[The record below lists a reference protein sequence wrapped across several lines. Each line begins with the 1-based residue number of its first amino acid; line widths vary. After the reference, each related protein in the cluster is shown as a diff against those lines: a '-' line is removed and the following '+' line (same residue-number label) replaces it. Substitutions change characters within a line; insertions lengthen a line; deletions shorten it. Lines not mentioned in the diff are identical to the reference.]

1 MAMATMLAAG
11 ACGAGRTTSVT
22 VFAAASLTE
31 PFSDLQARLKTSNPG
46 LALTFSFAGSGALV
60 TQVQQG
66 APADVIATAD
76 PASMNKLRVAGLVD
90 PPTSFATNRLEILV
104 EPGNPKDI
112 RGLQDLS
119 RNDIK
124 LVVADENVPAGRYSA
139 QALQAAGVTVRPV
152 SKEADGKAAVAKVT
166 AGEADATIVYVTD
179 VRAAGSKGQG
189 VTIPEGVNVVSAL
202 HTVGAA
208 LLADLEHELDED
220 VLVTG
225 DSREA
230 KAAVAELIGRIPGL
244 RPVDCGRLET
254 ARLVEGLTPLLIS
267 VNARHKVHA
276 GIKLTGLPEQLW

>member
-1 MAMATMLAAG
+1 MVGRSRLAMAMATMLAAG

-152 SKEADGKAAVAKVT
+152 SKEADVKAAVAKVT

-179 VRAAGSKGQG
+179 VRSAGSKGQG
-189 VTIPEGVNVVSAL
+189 VTIPEGVNVVADYL
-202 HTVGAA
+202 IAVVKATRNRVAA
-208 LLADLEHELDED
+208 AAFL
-220 VLVTG
+220 
-225 DSREA
+225 
-230 KAAVAELIGRIPGL
+230 AAVVDGDGQGELL
-244 RPVDCGRLET
+244 RRGF
-254 ARLVEGLTPLLIS
+254 
-267 VNARHKVHA
+267 
-276 GIKLTGLPEQLW
+276 LPAK